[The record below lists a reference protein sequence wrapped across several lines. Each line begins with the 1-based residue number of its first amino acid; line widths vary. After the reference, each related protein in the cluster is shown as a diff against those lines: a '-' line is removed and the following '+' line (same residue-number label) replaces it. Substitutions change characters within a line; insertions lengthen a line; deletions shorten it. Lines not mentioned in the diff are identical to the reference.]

1 MTCLFNDFQVLLKE
15 HPFTVI
21 ILRHVEKQYLF
32 CNFTCTVIHF
42 EIIKKGEKLGLTLKK
57 TLSSRKKT
65 IVILISP
72 SNIYG

>member
-15 HPFTVI
+15 HPFTAI
-21 ILRHVEKQYLF
+21 ILKHVEKQYLF

-42 EIIKKGEKLGLTLKK
+42 EITKKGEKLKLILKK
-57 TLSSRKKT
+57 TLSLRKKV
-65 IVILISP
+65 IVILIST